1 MLERLLPGAS
11 HLQNPH
17 PLVVHFPIAFLYGAT
32 LFYFIAWALRR
43 DALAWTAMWMLVLG
57 VVGAAGAVATGLY
70 GAEGVMIAPSVREKL
85 LEPHKELMLAT
96 SAVALVLCAWAV
108 IARPMPVRGRY
119 LFLLATVVM
128 AAMLAKGAD
137 YGGRMVFDYN
147 AGGGACSQP
156 IPFVNNSPAFGP

>member
-32 LFYFIAWALRR
+32 LLYFIAWALRR
-43 DALAWTAMWMLVLG
+43 DSLAWTAMWLLVLG
-57 VVGAAGAVATGLY
+57 VLGAAAAVATGLY
-70 GAEGVMIAPSVREKL
+70 GAEGVMIAPSVRENL
-85 LEPHKELMLAT
+85 LEPHEELMLVT
-96 SAVALVLCAWAV
+96 SGVALALSVWAV
-108 IARPMPVRGRY
+108 VARPMPLRGRY
-119 LFLLATVVM
+119 LFLLALVVM
-128 AAMLAKGAD
+128 AAMLTKGAD

-147 AGGGACSQP
+147 AAGGACSQP